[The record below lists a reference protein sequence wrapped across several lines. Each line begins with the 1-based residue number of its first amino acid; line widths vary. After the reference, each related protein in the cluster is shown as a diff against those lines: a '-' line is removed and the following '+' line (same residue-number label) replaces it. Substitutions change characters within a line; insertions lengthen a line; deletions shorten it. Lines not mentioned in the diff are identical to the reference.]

1 MKNWSGLEKWNPSEI
16 LLPRS
21 EEAIQQ
27 IVKTA
32 LDKKR
37 KIRIIGSGHSFTKLC
52 VTDDILISLDN
63 YQGDRK
69 SVV

>member
-32 LDKKR
+32 LDKSEK
-37 KIRIIGSGHSFTKLC
+37 FELLDQ
-52 VTDDILISLDN
+52 VILLQN
-63 YQGDRK
+63 FA
-69 SVV
+69 